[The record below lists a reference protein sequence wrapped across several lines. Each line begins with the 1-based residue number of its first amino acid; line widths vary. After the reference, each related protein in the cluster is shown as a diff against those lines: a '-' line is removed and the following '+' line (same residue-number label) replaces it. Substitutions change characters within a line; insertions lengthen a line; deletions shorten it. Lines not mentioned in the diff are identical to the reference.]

1 MRRLRYL
8 LPGLLLLLAVACG
21 SDAETAPTVTSVP
34 PTSTPYVSP
43 TFTPVVDLSSLVVR
57 ELLGLERLREFPEE
71 LKSDS
76 PPLDREEAAE
86 IARVF
91 LSNTRVAG
99 AIHLDEYCS
108 DGFGQVLFV
117 GKNDFD
123 GALFQW
129 EVLPD
134 PAGRWNRPRVVLSI
148 LDPDLTAF
156 LEAIG
161 EGDTVWILDEEV
173 ISKDDPSEVY
183 DHPTCGQSLRLH

>member
-1 MRRLRYL
+1 MRGMRDL

-21 SDAETAPTVTSVP
+21 SEGGAETALTATSVP

-43 TFTPVVDLSSLVVR
+43 TSTPVVDVSSLVGR
-57 ELLGLERLREFPEE
+57 ELLGLARLREFPVE
-71 LKSDS
+71 LNSES

-99 AIHLDEYCS
+99 RVHLDDYCS
-108 DGFGQVLFV
+108 DGSGQILIHGF
-117 GKNDFD
+117 NADFD

-129 EVLPD
+129 EVLPN
-134 PAGRWNRPRVVLSI
+134 PAGRWNQPRVLLSI

-161 EGDTVWILDEEV
+161 EDEPGWILDEEV
-173 ISKDDPSEVY
+173 INKVDPSEVY
-183 DHPTCGQSLRLH
+183 DNPTCGQ